1 MNVYKKISEYQ
12 ITNEFINRYIK
23 NSKNNKLDQLVES
36 KKNIIPTKNDTLF
49 WCIYNI
55 IYPNNI
61 IHNNFIEE
69 KKIKFKWMEMIKQDK
84 KLYKK
89 YISVQPFLIC
99 HNKIN
104 IHTLDAICHLFN
116 ISVIVT
122 NNNTYIYLNKNDT
135 DPTFIKFID
144 NKYIIIKNE
153 TYDNLVTNYLH
164 IEDYNKL
171 LYAINKYKVADLKI
185 MALKL
190 CIDVKNKKKSEMY
203 EIIKNKLKL
212 IYLKI

>member
-1 MNVYKKISEYQ
+1 MNEHQ
-12 ITNEFINRYIK
+12 LTNEFINNYLIRNDKYNQQIEPK
-23 NSKNNKLDQLVES
+23 ILCK
-36 KKNIIPTKNDTLF
+36 PTKSDTLF

-69 KKIKFKWMEMIKQDK
+69 KRIKFKWMEMIKQNK

-89 YISVQPFLIC
+89 YILVQPFLIC

-104 IHTLDAICHLFN
+104 IHTVDAICTLFD
-116 ISVIVT
+116 ISIILT
-122 NNNTYIYLNKNDT
+122 NNNTYIHLNSNEET
-135 DPTFIKFID
+135 PAFINYAT
-144 NKYIIIKNE
+144 NKYIVLINE
-153 TYDNLVTNYLH
+153 TYDNVINNYIH
-164 IEDYNKL
+164 IEDYTKL
-171 LYAINKYKVADLKI
+171 IYTINKYKVSELKI

-190 CIDVKNKKKSEMY
+190 CIDVKNKKKPEIY

-212 IYLKI
+212 IYI

>member
-1 MNVYKKISEYQ
+1 MNKHQ
-12 ITNEFINRYIK
+12 MTNEFINKYIINNDDIYIK
-23 NSKNNKLDQLVES
+23 SSEKNNSIK
-36 KKNIIPTKNDTLF
+36 PTRSDTLF

-61 IHNNFIEE
+61 IHNSFIEE
-69 KKIKFKWMEMIKQDK
+69 KKIKFKWMEMINQNK

-89 YISVQPFLIC
+89 YILIQPFLIC
-99 HNKIN
+99 HSKIN
-104 IHTLDAICHLFN
+104 IHTVDAICHLFD
-116 ISVIVT
+116 ISIILT
-122 NNNTYIYLNKNDT
+122 NNNTYIYFNKNET
-135 DPTFIKFID
+135 TPVFI
-144 NKYIIIKNE
+144 NYNNGKYTLLKNE
-153 TYDNLVTNYLH
+153 TYDNVINNYLH

-171 LYAINKYKVADLKI
+171 IYAINKYKVNDLKI

-190 CIDVKNKKKSEMY
+190 CIDVKNKKKNEIY

>member
-1 MNVYKKISEYQ
+1 MNKYQ
-12 ITNEFINRYIK
+12 MTNNFMNRYIT
-23 NSKNNKLDQLVES
+23 NYTNNNITNHKQI
-36 KKNIIPTKNDTLF
+36 KKAEKYTTTKNDTLF

-61 IHNNFIEE
+61 INNFFIEE

-89 YISVQPFLIC
+89 YILIQPFLIC

-104 IHTLDAICHLFN
+104 IQTVDAICHLFN
-116 ISVIVT
+116 ISIIFI
-122 NNNTYIYLNKNDT
+122 NDNTYIYFNESTVK
-135 DPTFIKFID
+135 PIFIKCVD
-144 NKYIIIKNE
+144 NNYIVLKDE
-153 TYDNLVTNYLH
+153 TYENISNNYLC
-164 IEDYNKL
+164 IEDYSKL
-171 LYAINKYKVADLKI
+171 IYAISKYKLPDLKL

-190 CIDVKNKKKSEMY
+190 CVDVTNKKKKEIY
-203 EIIKNKLKL
+203 EHIKNKLKL